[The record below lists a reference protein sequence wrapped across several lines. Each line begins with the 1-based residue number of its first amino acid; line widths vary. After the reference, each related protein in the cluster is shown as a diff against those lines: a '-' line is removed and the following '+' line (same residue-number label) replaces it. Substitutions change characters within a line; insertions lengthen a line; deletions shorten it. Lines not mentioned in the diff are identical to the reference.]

1 MKFSPLS
8 FALTIVALTILAAD
22 LAVPGYGQVLGK
34 AEAQRFI
41 ANLMEGGVSLFAK
54 IPDGN
59 RTEPTAT
66 DTPAEFQPSQGATF
80 VDWNRQHE
88 NY

>member
-8 FALTIVALTILAAD
+8 FALTIVALTIMAAD
-22 LAVPGYGQVLGK
+22 LAVPGHGQVLGK

-41 ANLMEGGVSLFAK
+41 AELMEGGVSLFARN
-54 IPDGN
+54 PAGAPTN
-59 RTEPTAT
+59 PTASSQ
-66 DTPAEFQPSQGATF
+66 PADFRPSQGATF
-80 VDWNRQHE
+80 VDWNRHHE

>member
-8 FALTIVALTILAAD
+8 FTFTIVALTILAAD

-41 ANLMEGGVSLFAK
+41 AELMEGGVSLFARD
-54 IPDGN
+54 PSAE
-59 RTEPTAT
+59 RTQPTAT
-66 DTPAEFQPSQGATF
+66 ATPSAFPPSKGATV
-80 VDWNRQHE
+80 VDWNRTHE
-88 NY
+88 SY

>member
-41 ANLMEGGVSLFAK
+41 AELMEGGVSLFARN
-54 IPDGN
+54 PSAG
-59 RTEPTAT
+59 RTEPTSTA
-66 DTPAEFQPSQGATF
+66 TPADFKPSQGAAF
-80 VDWNRQHE
+80 VDWNRSHE